1 MEPDTEY
8 SELLQRYRHYADDS
22 PEAHQR
28 RDDAHLALTEE
39 RELRPPLPPGHAQR
53 FPCYG
58 CGLGLG
64 FGPAEGLN
72 GHVYHPVCRERAK
85 ETG

>member
-1 MEPDTEY
+1 MEHDFSHLLRSYENYRPDPDLA
-8 SELLQRYRHYADDS
+8 EL
-22 PEAHQR
+22 QR

-39 RELRPPLPPGHAQR
+39 RELRPPLPLGHAQR

-85 ETG
+85 EMG

>member
-28 RDDAHLALTEE
+28 RDDARLALTEE
-39 RELRPPLPPGHAQR
+39 RELRQGLALPSRQDTGKLRTCSHCSKPMLRPHWHAPEQ
-53 FPCYG
+53 
-58 CGLGLG
+58 
-64 FGPAEGLN
+64 
-72 GHVYHPVCRERAK
+72 AK
-85 ETG
+85 EMGCKF